1 MYMMPGHHVTFPSR
15 RLTPGS
21 LLRLAAAALLLAAT
35 VPGELRAQGSGAP
48 RSLEAHRLSEDA
60 ELQLDGRVQE
70 PAWERADA
78 ATDFRQREPDT
89 GAPATERT
97 VVRVA
102 YDDENLY
109 IAAVLHDDPDGVLAY
124 KRKRDA
130 GLGAED
136 RFMWILDTFM
146 DERTGYF
153 FEINPAGL
161 MGDGLIGTD
170 INKSWDG
177 IWEAHVERGPWGWS
191 AEIRIPFSTL
201 NFDPSLT
208 RWGINFQRTV
218 RRKNEEALWEGHRP
232 NQSLFNPTYAG
243 RLTNLTGISQGLG
256 LQFRPYGLAGWQ
268 REPAAPG
275 DPSDASVDGGFDL
288 SYSLTPRLRAA
299 ATVNTDFAEVEVD
312 RRRVNLTRFPLFFPE
327 KRDFF
332 LENSGVYEFA
342 PANDQQ
348 PFFSRRIGLVEGQ
361 EVPIDA
367 GVRLGGQAG
376 DYELGFLQVRTGD
389 SGIKPAEDFTVAR
402 VKRRI
407 LEESTIGA
415 VYTRR
420 ATEPGEDGVSPP
432 DRHTVGTDL
441 LFFTSSF
448 MGDRNLRAQAFGVWH
463 SRLTRG
469 SETDFGDRSTRGAR
483 LSYPNDIW
491 RASVSYREFGDD
503 YDPPVGFVQRTGFR
517 RLQPSASWNPR
528 PDFLPWLR
536 QANLGVR
543 LEDLWS
549 LEGTLLTRDR
559 SFTLPGLNLESGDE
573 MSFEFGWNTE
583 RLRDEFEISDGVVLP
598 VGRYDNFD
606 WTLSAETAGRRVVSG
621 EVSVTHGGF
630 WSGDRTRWRGGVTV
644 RPATGVS
651 AEGQVV
657 RNEVDLPQGEFTT
670 NVYRLIGEWH
680 PSPWLSVTQNWQYDD
695 VSDVLGL
702 QGRLRWIV
710 EPGNELYVVYT
721 HNWRSRAG
729 SLDPFAPDLTTLSRS
744 ATTKLVYSMT
754 L

>member
-1 MYMMPGHHVTFPSR
+1 MMSMDRPARSPSV
-15 RLTPGS
+15 LF
-21 LLRLAAAALLLAAT
+21 LLSVALPAVALVAAGPA
-35 VPGELRAQGSGAP
+35 GLRAQEQSP
-48 RSLEAHRLSEDA
+48 RSMEALRLPEEA
-60 ELQLDGRVQE
+60 EIQVDGLVREQV
-70 PAWERADA
+70 WDRAEA
-78 ATDFRQREPDT
+78 ATDFRQQEPEE
-89 GAPATERT
+89 GAEPTET
-97 VVRVA
+97 TEVRVA

-109 IAAVLHDDPDGVLAY
+109 IAAVLHDSDPDGVLAY
-124 KRKRDA
+124 KRRRDA
-130 GLGAED
+130 GLGTDD
-136 RFMWILDTFM
+136 RFMWILDTFL
-146 DERTGYF
+146 DERTAYF

-161 MGDGLIGTD
+161 MGDGLMGSGL
-170 INKSWDG
+170 NKSWDG
-177 IWEAHVERGPWGWS
+177 IWEAHVERGEWGWS

-201 NFDPSLT
+201 NFDPDLT

-218 RRKNEEALWEGHRP
+218 RRKNEEMLWEGHRR
-232 NQSLFNPTYAG
+232 NQGLFNPTYAG

-256 LQFRPYGLAGWQ
+256 LQLRPYGLAGWQ
-268 REPAAPG
+268 REPGAEG
-275 DPSDASVDGGFDL
+275 EPSDATVDGGFDL
-288 SYSLTPRLRAA
+288 SYSLTPGLRAA

-312 RRRVNLTRFPLFFPE
+312 QRRVNLTRFPLFFPE

-332 LENSGVYEFA
+332 LESSDVYSFA
-342 PANDQQ
+342 PSNGQR

-376 DYELGFLQVRTGD
+376 DYELGFLQVRTGG
-389 SGIKPAEDFTVAR
+389 SEVQPAEDFTVAR
-402 VKRRI
+402 VKRRF

-415 VYTRR
+415 IYTRR

-441 LFFTSSF
+441 LYFTSSF
-448 MGDRNLRAQAFGVWH
+448 LGDRNLRGQAFGVWH
-463 SRLTRG
+463 SRLARDA
-469 SETDFGDRSTRGAR
+469 ETDFGDRSTRGVR
-483 LSYPNDIW
+483 LSYPNDVW
-491 RASVSYREFGDD
+491 RGHVSYREFGDE

-549 LEGTLLTRDR
+549 LDGPLLTRAR

-573 MSFEFGWNTE
+573 VSFEFGWNTE

-606 WTLSAETAGRRVVSG
+606 WTLSAETAGRRVISG
-621 EVSVTHGGF
+621 QASVTHGGF
-630 WSGDRTRWRGGVTV
+630 WSGDRTRWRGSATV

-651 AEGQVV
+651 AEAEVV
-657 RNEVDLPQGEFTT
+657 RNDVDLPQGEFTT
-670 NVYRLIGEWH
+670 NVYRVIGEWH

-695 VSDVLGL
+695 LSDVLGL

-721 HNWRSRAG
+721 HNWRSRPG
-729 SLDPFAPDLTTLSRS
+729 RLDPFAPELTTLSRS

-754 L
+754 F

>member
-1 MYMMPGHHVTFPSR
+1 MWRPAELLAFP
-15 RLTPGS
+15 
-21 LLRLAAAALLLAAT
+21 AALLLAAAA
-35 VPGELRAQGSGAP
+35 PDGLRAQEGEADGEP
-48 RSLEAHRLSEDA
+48 RSVRALRLPDDA
-60 ELQLDGRVQE
+60 TITLDGYVRESV
-70 PAWERADA
+70 WDRAEA
-78 ATDFRQREPDT
+78 ATDFRQQEPEE

-97 VVRVA
+97 TVRVA
-102 YDDENLY
+102 YDEENLY
-109 IAAVLHDDPDGVLAY
+109 IAAVLHDSEPDGVLAY

-130 GLGAED
+130 GLGADD
-136 RFMWILDTFM
+136 RFMWILDTFL
-146 DERTGYF
+146 DERTAYF

-161 MGDGLIGTD
+161 MGDGLMGSGF
-170 INKSWDG
+170 NKSWDG
-177 IWEAHVERGPWGWS
+177 IWEARVERGEWGWS

-201 NFDPSLT
+201 NFDPALDS
-208 RWGINFQRTV
+208 WGINFQRTV
-218 RRKNEEALWEGHRP
+218 RRKNEESLWEGHRR
-232 NQSLFNPTYAG
+232 NQGLFNPTYAG
-243 RLTNLTGISQGLG
+243 RLTGLTGISQGLG
-256 LQFRPYGLAGWQ
+256 LQFRPYGLGTWQ
-268 REPAAPG
+268 REPSAPG
-275 DPSDASVDGGFDL
+275 EPSDASVDGGFDL
-288 SYSLTPRLRAA
+288 SYSLTPGLRAA

-332 LENSGVYEFA
+332 LENSDVYGFA
-342 PANDQQ
+342 PSNDQQ

-376 DYELGFLQVRTGD
+376 DHELGFLQVRTGD
-389 SGIKPAEDFTVAR
+389 SPVQPAEDFTVAR

-415 VYTRR
+415 IYTRR

-432 DRHTVGTDL
+432 DRHTVGADL
-441 LFFTSSF
+441 LYFTSSF
-448 MGDRNLRAQAFGVWH
+448 LGDRNLRAQAFGVWH
-463 SRLTRG
+463 SALSRDAA
-469 SETDFGDRSTRGAR
+469 TDFGDRSTRGGR
-483 LSYPNDIW
+483 LSYPNDVW
-491 RASVSYREFGDD
+491 RAHVSYREFGDE
-503 YDPPVGFVQRTGFR
+503 YEPPVGFVQRNGFR

-559 SFTLPGLNLESGDE
+559 SFTLPGLDLESGDE
-573 MSFEFGWNTE
+573 VSFEFGWNSE
-583 RLRDEFEISDGVVLP
+583 RLRDSFEISDGVVLP
-598 VGRYDNFD
+598 VGRYDNFE

-621 EVSVTHGGF
+621 DVSVTHGGF
-630 WSGDRTRWRGGVTV
+630 WSGDRTRWRGGMTL

-680 PSPWLSVTQNWQYDD
+680 PTPRLSVTQNWQYDD

-702 QGRLRWIV
+702 QGRMRWIV
-710 EPGNELYVVYT
+710 EPGSELYVVYT
-721 HNWRSRAG
+721 HNWRSTAG
-729 SLDPFAPDLTTLSRS
+729 SLDPFAPDLNTLSRS

>member
-1 MYMMPGHHVTFPSR
+1 MTDG
-15 RLTPGS
+15 
-21 LLRLAAAALLLAAT
+21 
-35 VPGELRAQGSGAP
+35 LRAQEEDP
-48 RSLEAHRLSEDA
+48 RSLRAYRLPAGA
-60 ELQLDGRVQE
+60 ELQLDGRVLE
-70 PAWERADA
+70 PVWERADV
-78 ATDFRQREPDT
+78 ATDFLQQEPEE
-89 GAPATERT
+89 GEPATERT
-97 VVRVA
+97 EVRVV

-109 IAAVLHDDPDGVLAY
+109 IGVVLHDDPDGVLAY

-130 GLGAED
+130 GLGGED
-136 RFMWILDTFM
+136 RFMWILDTFL

-161 MGDGLIGTD
+161 MGDGLVGQG

-177 IWEAHVERGPWGWS
+177 IWEAHVERGEWGWS

-201 NFDPSLT
+201 NFDPDLT

-218 RRKNEEALWEGHRP
+218 RRKNEEMLWEGHRR
-232 NQSLFNPTYAG
+232 NQGLFNPTYAG
-243 RLTNLTGISQGLG
+243 RLTGLTGLSQGLG
-256 LQFRPYGLAGWQ
+256 VQFRPYGLGSWQ
-268 REPAAPG
+268 REPGAPG
-275 DPSDASVDGGFDL
+275 APSDASVDAGFDL
-288 SYSLTPRLRAA
+288 SYSLTPGLRAA

-312 RRRVNLTRFPLFFPE
+312 QRRVNLTRFPLFFPE

-332 LENSGVYEFA
+332 LENSRVYEFA

-376 DYELGFLQVRTGD
+376 NYELGFLQVRTGA
-389 SGIKPAEDFTVAR
+389 SEIRPAEDFTVAR
-402 VKRRI
+402 VKRRF
-407 LEESTIGA
+407 LEESTLGVI
-415 VYTRR
+415 YTRR
-420 ATEPGEDGVSPP
+420 ATEPGPDGAAPP
-432 DRHTVGTDL
+432 DRHTVGADL

-448 MGDRNLRAQAFGVWH
+448 LGDRNLRAQAFGVWH
-463 SRLTRG
+463 SRLTRD
-469 SETDFGDRSTRGAR
+469 SETDFGDRSTRGGR

-491 RASVSYREFGDD
+491 QAHVSYREFGED
-503 YDPPVGFVQRTGFR
+503 YSPPVGFVQRTGFR

-573 MSFEFGWNTE
+573 MSFEFGWNAE
-583 RLRDEFEISDGVVLP
+583 RLEEPFEISDGVVLP
-598 VGRYDNFD
+598 VGRYDNFE
-606 WTLSAETAGRRVVSG
+606 WTLSAETAGRRLVSG
-621 EVSVTHGGF
+621 EASITHGGF
-630 WSGDRTRWRGGVTV
+630 WSGERTRWRGGVTV
-644 RPATGVS
+644 RPATGLS

-657 RNEVDLPQGEFTT
+657 RNEVELPQGEFTT
-670 NVYRLIGEWH
+670 NVYRLVGEWH

-695 VSDVLGL
+695 VSEVLGL

-729 SLDPFAPDLTTLSRS
+729 SLDPFAPELSTLSQS
-744 ATTKLVYSMT
+744 ATTKLVYSVT
-754 L
+754 F

>member
-1 MYMMPGHHVTFPSR
+1 MMSGN
-15 RLTPGS
+15 RLTFTPSVPTAAFLPS
-21 LLRLAAAALLLAAT
+21 LVAAALLAGA
-35 VPGELRAQGSGAP
+35 PGELLAQEGGEP
-48 RSLEAHRLSEDA
+48 RSLEALRLPEDA
-60 ELQLDGRVQE
+60 EIRLDGRVRE
-70 PAWERADA
+70 PAWDRADV
-78 ATDFRQREPDT
+78 ATDFLQQAPRE
-89 GAPATERT
+89 GEPATEST
-97 VVRVA
+97 EVRVA

-109 IAAVLHDDPDGVLAY
+109 IGAVLYDSDPDGVLAY

-130 GLGAED
+130 GLGADD
-136 RFMWILDTFM
+136 RFMWILDTFL
-146 DERTGYF
+146 DERTAYF

-161 MGDGLIGTD
+161 MGDGLMGSGF
-170 INKSWDG
+170 NKSWDG
-177 IWEAHVERGPWGWS
+177 IWEAHVERGQWGWS

-201 NFDPSLT
+201 NFDPDLT

-218 RRKNEEALWEGHRP
+218 RRKNEEILWEGHRP
-232 NQSLFNPTYAG
+232 NQGLFNPTYAG
-243 RLTNLTGISQGLG
+243 RLTDLTGISQGLG
-256 LQFRPYGLAGWQ
+256 LQFRPYGLGTWQ
-268 REPAAPG
+268 RDPGAEG
-275 DPSDASVDGGFDL
+275 DPTDASVDGGFDL
-288 SYSLTPRLRAA
+288 SYSLTPGLRAA

-332 LENSGVYEFA
+332 LESSDVYNFA
-342 PANDQQ
+342 PENGQR
-348 PFFSRRIGLVEGQ
+348 PFFSRRIGLVDGQ

-367 GVRLGGQAG
+367 GVRLGGQSG
-376 DYELGFLQVRTGD
+376 DYELGLLQVRTGETD
-389 SGIKPAEDFTVAR
+389 FQPAEDFTVAR

-407 LEESTIGA
+407 LEESTVGA
-415 VYTRR
+415 IYTRR
-420 ATEPGEDGVSPP
+420 ATHGDPAGPP
-432 DRHTVGTDL
+432 DRHTAGVDAL
-441 LFFTSSF
+441 LFTSKLL
-448 MGDRNLRAQAFGVWH
+448 GDRNLRGQAFGIWH
-463 SRLTRG
+463 SPPTRAD
-469 SETDFGDRSTRGAR
+469 SSSFGDRSTRGVR
-483 LSYPNDIW
+483 MSYPNDIW
-491 RASVSYREFGDD
+491 YAHVSYREYGED
-503 YDPPVGFVQRTGFR
+503 YDPPVGFVRRTGYR
-517 RLQPSASWNPR
+517 QLQPTVSYNPR

-536 QANLGVR
+536 QANLEVQFQ
-543 LEDLWS
+543 DLWS
-549 LEGTLLTRDR
+549 LDGPLLTRR
-559 SFTLPGLNLESGDE
+559 RNFTLPGLDLESGDE
-573 MSFEFGWNTE
+573 VSFEFGWNTE

-606 WTLSAETAGRRVVSG
+606 WTLSAETAGRRVISG
-621 EVSVTHGGF
+621 EVSVTRGGF
-630 WSGDRTRWRGGVTV
+630 WSGDRTRWEGSVTV

-670 NVYRLIGEWH
+670 NVYRFIGEWH

-695 VSDVLGL
+695 VSDVVGM